1 MALIEYPDLEQG
13 SDEWLAARHGI
24 VTASVVGNLIV
35 KQQPPPLESRC
46 PDCKSKPMVSCM
58 SLTRKEPTPVKT
70 PHPGRLLA
78 AMAQPAR
85 LVTADNDTSR
95 GLILT
100 LAAERITGRV
110 DPTWVSADMQRGT
123 DEEPFARDAY
133 ADAFGV
139 SVVEL
144 GFMTEDRWGFTLG
157 FSPDGLIGDDG
168 LIEIKSRRQKTH
180 VEIVLTGEVPERH
193 MAQIQTGL
201 LVSGRK
207 WCDYVDFSNGMHL
220 FPKRVTPD
228 PAWFNAIT
236 DAAMA
241 AEEAIR
247 DIITRYDAAVANLPA
262 TERIPD
268 LEDIQVA

>member
-1 MALIEYPDLEQG
+1 MALIEYPELEQG

-35 KQQPPPLESRC
+35 KQQPSPTELVCGDCES
-46 PDCKSKPMVSCM
+46 
-58 SLTRKEPTPVKT
+58 TPGDPCNDLRNGKAMKGVHSART
-70 PHPGRLLA
+70 QLA
-78 AMAQPAR
+78 ASQPAR

-123 DEEPFARDAY
+123 DEEPFARGAY

-139 SVVEL
+139 PVVEL
-144 GFMTEDRWGFTLG
+144 GFMTEDKWGFALG
-157 FSPDGLIGDDG
+157 FSPDGLVGDDG
-168 LIEIKSRRQKTH
+168 MIEIKSRRQKTH
-180 VEIVLTGEVPERH
+180 VAIVLAGEVPEQH
-193 MAQIQTGL
+193 MAQIQCGL

-220 FPKRVTPD
+220 WTKRVTPD
-228 PAWFNAIT
+228 PQWFDAIT
-236 DAAMA
+236 EAACT
-241 AEEAIR
+241 AEEHIQEIVTAYNEATA
-247 DIITRYDAAVANLPA
+247 DLPE
-262 TERIPD
+262 TQRIPD
-268 LEDIQVA
+268 LEEMSIA

>member
-1 MALIEYPDLEQG
+1 MALIEYPELEQG
-13 SDEWLAARHGI
+13 SPEWLAARCGLI
-24 VTASVVGNLIV
+24 TASTVGNLIV
-35 KQQPPPLESRC
+35 KRQPSPSELACADCESVAGE
-46 PDCKSKPMVSCM
+46 PCKDLRKGTPMKGVHSAR
-58 SLTRKEPTPVKT
+58 TQ
-70 PHPGRLLA
+70 LA
-78 AMAQPAR
+78 ASQPAR

-133 ADAFGV
+133 ADAFGLP
-139 SVVEL
+139 VVEL
-144 GFMTEDRWGFTLG
+144 GFMTEDKWGFTLG
-157 FSPDGLIGDDG
+157 FSPDGLVGDDG

-180 VEIVLTGEVPERH
+180 VAIVLAGEVPEQH
-193 MAQIQTGL
+193 MAQIQCGL

-220 FPKRVTPD
+220 WTKRVTPD
-228 PAWFNAIT
+228 PQWFDAIT
-236 DAAMA
+236 EAACT
-241 AEEAIR
+241 AEEQIQQIVTA
-247 DIITRYDAAVANLPA
+247 YNAACTNLPA

-268 LEDIQVA
+268 LDEIEVA

>member
-1 MALIEYPDLEQG
+1 MALIEYPELEQG
-13 SDEWLAARHGI
+13 SPEWLAARCGI
-24 VTASVVGNLIV
+24 VTASTVGNLISSERPV
-35 KQQPPPLESRC
+35 PTEVACADCESVAGE
-46 PDCKSKPMVSCM
+46 PCKDLRKGTPMKGVHSAR
-58 SLTRKEPTPVKT
+58 TQ
-70 PHPGRLLA
+70 LA
-78 AMAQPAR
+78 ATMPAR

-133 ADAFGV
+133 ADAFGA

-157 FSPDGLIGDDG
+157 FSPDGLVGDDG

-180 VEIVLTGEVPERH
+180 VAIVLAGEVPEQH
-193 MAQIQTGL
+193 MAQIQCGL

-220 FPKRVTPD
+220 WTKRVTPD
-228 PAWFNAIT
+228 PQWFDAIT

-262 TERIPD
+262 TERIIE
-268 LEDIQVA
+268 LEEMRIA